1 MKDLSDKQTQILEF
15 LRFFID
21 DKDYPPSIRDIQEG
35 CTISSTS
42 VVDYNL
48 RKLEEKG
55 LIRRDREVSRGI
67 EVLGSHGRRPRII
80 EIPVLGSIAA
90 GQPIPVP
97 TSDRWA
103 ADAEDTVSVTEDMIR
118 GKQNVFALRVK
129 GKSMIDDLIDDGDI
143 VFIEPIRSASNGDR
157 VAVWLKDRGEVTLKR
172 FYHEGDR
179 VRLQPANSSMQPIY
193 TAPENVEIQGRYIS
207 SFRPSE

>member
-1 MKDLSDKQTQILEF
+1 
-15 LRFFID
+15 
-21 DKDYPPSIRDIQEG
+21 
-35 CTISSTS
+35 
-42 VVDYNL
+42 
-48 RKLEEKG
+48 
-55 LIRRDREVSRGI
+55 
-67 EVLGSHGRRPRII
+67 
-80 EIPVLGSIAA
+80 
-90 GQPIPVP
+90 
-97 TSDRWA
+97 
-103 ADAEDTVSVTEDMIR
+103 
-118 GKQNVFALRVK
+118 
-129 GKSMIDDLIDDGDI
+129 